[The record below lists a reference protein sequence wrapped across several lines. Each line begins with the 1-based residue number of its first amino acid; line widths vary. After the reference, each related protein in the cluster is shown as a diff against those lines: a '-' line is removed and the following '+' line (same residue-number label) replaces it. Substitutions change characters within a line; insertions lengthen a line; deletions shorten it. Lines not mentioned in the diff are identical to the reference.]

1 MGGYDYRAL
10 ILPDFGAECS
20 QRLIRWLH
28 LLGPNRCQLCPWEV
42 ARCELPGPLL
52 LQFGIGF
59 PADLLSL
66 PTARVEGAARR
77 RVHRARH
84 VARQYDAL
92 AGALQLGV
100 RLRAG
105 GGQRDGI
112 WVLRVCIDMAC
123 RAQLRNW
130 SLVPSAPPTS
140 P

>member
-1 MGGYDYRAL
+1 MPILLIEVSAQELATPPAHREAGNLSPTASRHTASGWEPRCPEHQRSGRLTAPDMGGYHFRAL

-66 PTARVEGAARR
+66 PTARVEGAA
-77 RVHRARH
+77 
-84 VARQYDAL
+84 
-92 AGALQLGV
+92 
-100 RLRAG
+100 
-105 GGQRDGI
+105 
-112 WVLRVCIDMAC
+112 
-123 RAQLRNW
+123 
-130 SLVPSAPPTS
+130 
-140 P
+140 